1 MEKIR
6 LKTLDERITQDLNDL
21 FNGKP
26 IMAANDLSNEL
37 FGEVASKEHAISTE
51 GMPGYYAGDRNAKTV
66 MVMLNP
72 GVNAK
77 KKDDNCNEEIRK
89 SGIDKSSLEAFI
101 NSYHSRCHSGVEKDL
116 DKDGKIRIDNFD
128 IKQAAFLKD
137 WLDSGVTIHADFP
150 CDVKEARDVHREV
163 RVNVLKQ
170 KLQLELV
177 PYASQKFSSLG
188 REKLCY
194 LFPYLET
201 VLDEIFRVDDR
212 KYVIFCSKFF
222 ERLLKSYSKEL
233 DRDFQIT
240 LLEKKS
246 KSGILSNGNVYCTTV
261 KIVHQSKELIAII
274 AHTFPNQSLPNA
286 YDKMQQYGNFCYECW
301 LMLHNQL

>member
-1 MEKIR
+1 MGKKK
-6 LKTLDERITQDLNDL
+6 LKTLDERIKQDLKDL
-21 FNGKP
+21 FDSKP
-26 IMAANDLSNEL
+26 IKAAHDLSNEL
-37 FGEVASKEHAISTE
+37 FGEAASKEYAISTE
-51 GMPGYYAGDRNAKTV
+51 GMPGYYTGNLNAKTV

-72 GVNAK
+72 GVKAEKNDENGK
-77 KKDDNCNEEIRK
+77 CKVD
-89 SGIDKSSLEAFI
+89 IDKDGIHTSSLETFI
-101 NSYHSRCHSGVEKDL
+101 CTYHAKCQTGVEQDL

-137 WLDSGVTIHADFP
+137 WEDSGVTIHANFP

-163 RVNVLKQ
+163 RVNVLEQ
-170 KLQLELV
+170 KLQLELI

-188 REKLCY
+188 RKKLCY

-246 KSGILSNGNVYCTTV
+246 KLGILNNGNVYCTRV
-261 KIVHQSKELIAII
+261 KIVYQCRELIAII

-286 YDKMQQYGNFCYECW
+286 YDKMRQYGKFCYECW
-301 LMLHNQL
+301 TNS

>member
-1 MEKIR
+1 
-6 LKTLDERITQDLNDL
+6 
-21 FNGKP
+21 
-26 IMAANDLSNEL
+26 
-37 FGEVASKEHAISTE
+37 
-51 GMPGYYAGDRNAKTV
+51 
-66 MVMLNP
+66 ML
-72 GVNAK
+72 
-77 KKDDNCNEEIRK
+77 E
-89 SGIDKSSLEAFI
+89 
-101 NSYHSRCHSGVEKDL
+101 
-116 DKDGKIRIDNFD
+116 
-128 IKQAAFLKD
+128 
-137 WLDSGVTIHADFP
+137 
-150 CDVKEARDVHREV
+150 
-163 RVNVLKQ
+163 Q
-170 KLQLELV
+170 KLQLELI

-188 REKLCY
+188 RKKLCY

-201 VLDEIFRVDDR
+201 VLEEIFRVDDR

>member
-1 MEKIR
+1 MGKKK
-6 LKTLDERITQDLNDL
+6 LKTLDERIKQDLNDL
-21 FNGKP
+21 FDGKP
-26 IMAANDLSNEL
+26 IKAANDLLNEL
-37 FGEVASKEHAISTE
+37 FGEAASKEHAISTE

-72 GVNAK
+72 GANAK
-77 KKDDNCNEEIRK
+77 KKDEKYKEEIRK
-89 SGIDKSSLEAFI
+89 SGIDKSSLETFI
-101 NSYHSRCHSGVEKDL
+101 NSYHSRCHTGVEKDL

-150 CDVKEARDVHREV
+150 CDVKEDRDLHREV
-163 RVNVLKQ
+163 RVNVLEQ
-170 KLQLELV
+170 KLQLELI

-188 REKLCY
+188 SKKLIY

-201 VLDEIFRVDDR
+201 ALDEIFRINDR
-212 KYVIFCSKFF
+212 KYVVFCSRFF
-222 ERLLKSYSKEL
+222 ERLFKAYSNEQNK
-233 DRDFQIT
+233 DFQIT

-246 KSGILSNGNVYCTTV
+246 KSGILNNGKVYCTTV
-261 KIVHQSKELIAII
+261 KIVHQGKELIAII

-286 YDKMQQYGNFCYECW
+286 YDKMREYGKFCYECW
-301 LMLHNQL
+301 TNS